1 MNPNAISIDPAL
13 SSMTIDD
20 IISNINYVIQNV
32 DDIYK
37 KTHSRS
43 EYIFYKF
50 GQKTSSVFSFFRS
63 PQAKVISLLVFWA
76 FFVTSW
82 VMTAFA
88 ISTLSA
94 FVLFGV
100 LIALYTNLTAT
111 AVSSIVKNTMFNYY
125 KGLVPNVA

>member
-1 MNPNAISIDPAL
+1 MNANITTIDPSL
-13 SSMTIDD
+13 SSMTIEDL
-20 IISNINYVIQNV
+20 ISNINYVIQNV
-32 DDIYK
+32 DNIYK
-37 KTHSRS
+37 DTHTRS
-43 EYIFYKF
+43 EYIFYKL

-63 PQAKVISLLVFWA
+63 PQAKVISFLVFWA

-100 LIALYTNLTAT
+100 LIAIYTNLTAT
-111 AVSSIVKNTMFNYY
+111 AVSSIIKDTMFNFYS
-125 KGLVPNVA
+125 GLVPNVA

>member
-1 MNPNAISIDPAL
+1 
-13 SSMTIDD
+13 MTIEDL
-20 IISNINYVIQNV
+20 ISNINYVIQNV

-37 KTHSRS
+37 KTHTRS
-43 EYIFYKF
+43 EYIFYKL
-50 GQKTSSVFSFFRS
+50 GQKTSHVFSFFRS

-100 LIALYTNLTAT
+100 LIAIYTNLTAT
-111 AVSSIVKNTMFNYY
+111 AVSSIIKDTMFNFYS
-125 KGLVPNVA
+125 GLVPNVA

>member
-1 MNPNAISIDPAL
+1 MNANITTIDPSL
-13 SSMTIDD
+13 SSMTIEDL
-20 IISNINYVIQNV
+20 ISNINYVIQNV
-32 DDIYK
+32 DNIYK
-37 KTHSRS
+37 DTHTRS
-43 EYIFYKF
+43 EYIFYKL

-100 LIALYTNLTAT
+100 LIAIYTNLTAT
-111 AVSSIVKNTMFNYY
+111 AVSSIIKDTMFNFYS
-125 KGLVPNVA
+125 GLVPNVA